1 MVTTDTRQTVAEL
14 FLTVYPRFKRLLS
27 AQLHQKIEDEITLS
41 QTRTLGQLI
50 DQPITLSELAERC
63 NVTRQGA
70 SLQVQYLVEHGWVRR
85 IPDPTDRRSAL
96 LEVTGEGRAHWLDA
110 RRAKVDRVAGVFE
123 QLTPE
128 ELTAFQTAFLG
139 LQRILDQADSRRDS

>member
-1 MVTTDTRQTVAEL
+1 VATMETLQAAADL

-27 AQLHQKIEDEITLS
+27 VQLHQKIDDEITFS
-41 QTRTLGQLI
+41 QIRTLGKLI
-50 DQPITLSELAERC
+50 DEPVTLSELAERC

-85 IPDPTDRRSAL
+85 IPDPADRRSAL
-96 LEVTGEGRAHWLDA
+96 LEATDDGRAHWLEA
-110 RRAKVDRVAGVFE
+110 RRSLVDTLAGVFK

-128 ELTAFQTAFLG
+128 EMAAFQTVFLA
-139 LQRILDQADSRRDS
+139 LQRILEQAESRTES